1 MATNARGTVTHTRG
15 LHPQFDILAKHYVDY
30 TGEMS
35 QEQIAQMLHA
45 RARRTELDFF
55 AYRQWCATA
64 EKEAL
69 EKGTKL
75 E

>member
-1 MATNARGTVTHTRG
+1 
-15 LHPQFDILAKHYVDY
+15 
-30 TGEMS
+30 MS

>member
-1 MATNARGTVTHTRG
+1 
-15 LHPQFDILAKHYVDY
+15 
-30 TGEMS
+30 MS
-35 QEQIAQMLHA
+35 QEQISQMLRT

-55 AYRQWCATA
+55 SYRQWCANA

-69 EKGTKL
+69 TKGTKL

>member
-1 MATNARGTVTHTRG
+1 
-15 LHPQFDILAKHYVDY
+15 
-30 TGEMS
+30 MS
-35 QEQIAQMLHA
+35 QEQIAQMLST

-55 AYRQWCATA
+55 SYRQWCADA

-69 EKGTKL
+69 AKGTKL